1 LRLDLRSPLILWRTH
16 DGECEIVV
24 ELRHATPLVCAVVV
38 LIIHLAGATSV
49 TAALLVAA
57 LSIVAAGVVW
67 VWQMA
72 KHVRAARRLE
82 AHWVQVGDMMEERFT
97 MWNGSFLPVSWAE
110 VTDHSNVPGYN
121 AGTVRSVD
129 GNSEL
134 QWTYSGSATRR
145 GEFHMGPWSVETGDP
160 WGIFAVRINH
170 PQARPLLV
178 YPPLADLPFPPLPRG
193 ASLGVS
199 RTNLAAL
206 RPTTNAG
213 QVRAYELGDSF
224 RHIHWPS
231 TAHRDELMVKMFDQ
245 EASAD
250 VWLLVDTDPTVQ
262 SGNGDTATEEVG
274 VIVAASLANDL
285 LREGRA
291 VGLITYTPERNIVW
305 PARSTGQLWN
315 LLGQLARLPS
325 ADERPDSASGDS
337 EREGFGL
344 RQVWPHL
351 VHVLRERIAQRWE
364 NIRLV
369 RRQRE
374 TPDTAKLT
382 VEDYHGQRGMPLVR
396 VLKQISHLLRA
407 GSNVVVITPSSDLTW
422 VSGLAQ
428 LAWQQI
434 TPTVILL
441 DGSPVMTALLAERGI
456 VCRTVRCDVPLP
468 VRPAMGK
475 TRHWEFKTLTTG
487 RVVKVMES
495 VR

>member
-1 LRLDLRSPLILWRTH
+1 MKLDLRPPWILWRRL
-16 DGECEIVV
+16 DGECEIVI
-24 ELRHATPLVCAVVV
+24 ELRHALPLICAIAV
-38 LIIHLAGATSV
+38 LIVHLSGATSV

-57 LSIVAAGVVW
+57 LSMVAASAAW

-72 KHVRAARRLE
+72 KHVRASRRLE
-82 AHWVQVGDMMEERFT
+82 ARWVQVGDMMEERFT
-97 MWNGSFLPVSWAE
+97 IWNGSALPVLWAE
-110 VTDHSNVPGYN
+110 VTDHSTVPGYN
-121 AGTVRSVD
+121 ADTVRSVD
-129 GNSEL
+129 SNADL
-134 QWTYSGSATRR
+134 QWTYSGSAVRR
-145 GEFHMGPWSVETGDP
+145 GEFHLGPWSVETADP
-160 WGIFAVRINH
+160 LGIFGVRVRY

-231 TAHRDELMVKMFDQ
+231 TACHEELMVKMFDQ

-250 VWLLVDTDPTVQ
+250 VWLLVDTDPAVQ
-262 SGNGDTATEEVG
+262 FGQGDTATEEMG
-274 VIVAASLANDL
+274 VLVAASLANDL

-291 VGLITYTPERNIVW
+291 VGLITFTPERNIVW

-315 LLGQLARLPS
+315 LLGQLARLPN
-325 ADERPDSASGDS
+325 AGARLGRASKDS
-337 EREGFGL
+337 ERKETRPRQAGL
-344 RQVWPHL
+344 RLAHA
-351 VHVLRERIAQRWE
+351 LREWIHV
-364 NIRLV
+364 RLAL
-369 RRQRE
+369 RRRE
-374 TPDTAKLT
+374 TPAIAELSSE
-382 VEDYHGQRGMPLVR
+382 VGEGQRGVPLVR
-396 VLKQISHLLRA
+396 VLKQVSHLLRA
-407 GSNVVVITPSSDLTW
+407 GSSVVVITPSNDLTW
-422 VSGLAQ
+422 ISGLAQ

-475 TRHWEFKTLTTG
+475 TRRWEFKTLSTG
-487 RVVKVMES
+487 HVVKLMES
-495 VR
+495 VL

>member
-1 LRLDLRSPLILWRTH
+1 L
-16 DGECEIVV
+16 
-24 ELRHATPLVCAVVV
+24 
-38 LIIHLAGATSV
+38 
-49 TAALLVAA
+49 
-57 LSIVAAGVVW
+57 
-67 VWQMA
+67 
-72 KHVRAARRLE
+72 
-82 AHWVQVGDMMEERFT
+82 
-97 MWNGSFLPVSWAE
+97 
-110 VTDHSNVPGYN
+110 
-121 AGTVRSVD
+121 
-129 GNSEL
+129 
-134 QWTYSGSATRR
+134 
-145 GEFHMGPWSVETGDP
+145 
-160 WGIFAVRINH
+160 GIFGVRINH
-170 PQARPLLV
+170 PHARPLLV

-262 SGNGDTATEEVG
+262 SGQGDTATEEVG
-274 VIVAASLANDL
+274 VIIAASLANDL

-315 LLGQLARLPS
+315 LLGQLARLPN
-325 ADERPDSASGDS
+325 ADDRPSPSGDS
-337 EREGFGL
+337 ERDK
-344 RQVWPHL
+344 PHL
-351 VHVLRERIAQRWE
+351 RRARLQLAYDLREWIARQWE
-364 NIRLV
+364 RVRLA
-369 RRQRE
+369 RRRE
-374 TPDTAKLT
+374 APDTAKLSA
-382 VEDYHGQRGMPLVR
+382 EEYHSQRGVPLVR
-396 VLKQISHLLRA
+396 VLEQVSHLLRA
-407 GSNVVVITPSSDLTW
+407 GSNVVVITPSNDLTW
-422 VSGLAQ
+422 TSGLAQ

-441 DGSPVMTALLAERGI
+441 DVSPVMTALLAERGI
-456 VCRTVRCDVPLP
+456 VCRTVRCDTPLP

-475 TRHWEFKTLTTG
+475 TRHWEFKTLPTG

>member
-1 LRLDLRSPLILWRTH
+1 M
-16 DGECEIVV
+16 
-24 ELRHATPLVCAVVV
+24 PLVCAIVV
-38 LIIHLAGATSV
+38 LIVHLAGATSV

-57 LSIVAAGVVW
+57 LSMVAACVAW
-67 VWQMA
+67 AWQMA
-72 KHVRAARRLE
+72 KHVRATRRLE
-82 AHWVQVGDMMEERFT
+82 ARWVQVGDMMEERFT
-97 MWNGSFLPVSWAE
+97 IWNGSALPVSWAE

-121 AGTVRSVD
+121 ADTVRSVD
-129 GNSEL
+129 GNADL

-145 GEFHMGPWSVETGDP
+145 GEFHLGPWSVETGDP
-160 WGIFAVRINH
+160 LGIFGVRINH
-170 PQARPLLV
+170 PHARPLLV

-231 TAHRDELMVKMFDQ
+231 TAHREELMVKMFDQ

-250 VWLLVDTDPTVQ
+250 VWLLVDTDPTIQ
-262 SGNGDTATEEVG
+262 SGQGDTATEEVG

-291 VGLITYTPERNIVW
+291 VGLITYTPERSIVW

-315 LLGQLARLPS
+315 LLGQLARLPNAS
-325 ADERPDSASGDS
+325 ARPGRTSGDS
-337 EREGFGL
+337 EREEPRPRQAGL
-344 RQVWPHL
+344 RLAHA
-351 VHVLRERIAQRWE
+351 LREWVTRRWE
-364 NIRLV
+364 HVQLA

-382 VEDYHGQRGMPLVR
+382 FEEGDGQRGVPLVR
-396 VLKQISHLLRA
+396 VLKQVSHLLRA
-407 GSNVVVITPSSDLTW
+407 GSNVVVITPSNDLTW
-422 VSGLAQ
+422 ISGLAQ

-456 VCRTVRCDVPLP
+456 VCRTVRCDTPLP

-475 TRHWEFKTLTTG
+475 TRHWEFKTLPTG
-487 RVVKVMES
+487 RVVKLMES

>member
-1 LRLDLRSPLILWRTH
+1 MKLDLRPPWILWRML
-16 DGECEIVV
+16 DGECEIVIEV
-24 ELRHATPLVCAVVV
+24 RHALPLICTLAV
-38 LIIHLAGATSV
+38 LIVHLSGATSV
-49 TAALLVAA
+49 TATLLVAA
-57 LSIVAAGVVW
+57 LSIVAACVAW
-67 VWQMA
+67 DWQMV

-82 AHWVQVGDMMEERFT
+82 ARWVQVGDMMEERFT
-97 MWNGSFLPVSWAE
+97 IWNRSALPVSWAE

-121 AGTVRSVD
+121 ADTVRSVD
-129 GNSEL
+129 GKSDL
-134 QWTYSGSATRR
+134 QWTYSGSAMRR
-145 GEFHMGPWSVETGDP
+145 GEFHLGPWSVETGDP
-160 WGIFAVRINH
+160 LGIFGVHISY
-170 PQARPLLV
+170 PQARLLLV
-178 YPPLADLPFPPLPRG
+178 YPPLADLPFPPLLRG

-213 QVRAYELGDSF
+213 QVRAYELGDAF

-231 TAHRDELMVKMFDQ
+231 TAHREELMVKMFDQ

-262 SGNGDTATEEVG
+262 SGQGDTATEEVG

-315 LLGQLARLPS
+315 MLGQLARLPNAS
-325 ADERPDSASGDS
+325 ARPGRLSGDS
-337 EREGFGL
+337 RREETHP
-344 RQVWPHL
+344 RQVGLHLPHI
-351 VHVLRERIAQRWE
+351 LREWTHV
-364 NIRLV
+364 RLAS
-369 RRQRE
+369 RQRE
-374 TPDTAKLT
+374 TPDTVELT
-382 VEDYHGQRGMPLVR
+382 SEVGEGQRGVPLVR
-396 VLKQISHLLRA
+396 ALNQVSHLLRA
-407 GSNVVVITPSSDLTW
+407 GSSVVVITPSNDLTW
-422 VSGLAQ
+422 ISGLAQ

-441 DGSPVMTALLAERGI
+441 DGSPGMTALLAERGI
-456 VCRTVRCDVPLP
+456 VCRTVRCDIPLP

-475 TRHWEFKTLTTG
+475 TRRWEFKTLSTG
-487 RVVKVMES
+487 HVVKLMES

>member
-1 LRLDLRSPLILWRTH
+1 LKVDLHSPWILWRIL
-16 DGECEIVV
+16 DGECEIVIEV
-24 ELRHATPLVCAVVV
+24 RHALPLICTLAV
-38 LIIHLAGATSV
+38 LIVHLSGATSV

-57 LSIVAAGVVW
+57 LSMVAASAAW
-67 VWQMA
+67 AWQMA
-72 KHVRAARRLE
+72 KHMRAARRLE
-82 AHWVQVGDMMEERFT
+82 ARWVQVGDMMEERFT
-97 MWNGSFLPVSWAE
+97 IWNGSALPMLWAE

-121 AGTVRSVD
+121 ADTVRSVD
-129 GNSEL
+129 GNADR

-145 GEFHMGPWSVETGDP
+145 GEFHLGPWSVETGDP
-160 WGIFAVRINH
+160 LGIFGVRLSY

-231 TAHRDELMVKMFDQ
+231 TAHREELMVKMFDQ

-262 SGNGDTATEEVG
+262 SGQGDTATEEVG

-315 LLGQLARLPS
+315 LLGQLARLPDAS
-325 ADERPDSASGDS
+325 ARPGRPAGDS
-337 EREGFGL
+337 EREETRPRQAGL
-344 RQVWPHL
+344 HL
-351 VHVLRERIAQRWE
+351 PHVLREWGHV
-364 NIRLV
+364 RLAS
-369 RRQRE
+369 RRRE
-374 TPDTAKLT
+374 TPDT
-382 VEDYHGQRGMPLVR
+382 VELSSEVSDDQRGVPLVR
-396 VLKQISHLLRA
+396 ALNQVSHLLRA
-407 GSNVVVITPSSDLTW
+407 GSSVVVVTPSNDLTW
-422 VSGLAQ
+422 ISGLAQ

-441 DGSPVMTALLAERGI
+441 GGSPVMAALLAERGI
-456 VCRTVRCDVPLP
+456 VCRTVRCDTPLP

-475 TRHWEFKTLTTG
+475 TRRWEFKTLSTG
-487 RVVKVMES
+487 HVIKLMES